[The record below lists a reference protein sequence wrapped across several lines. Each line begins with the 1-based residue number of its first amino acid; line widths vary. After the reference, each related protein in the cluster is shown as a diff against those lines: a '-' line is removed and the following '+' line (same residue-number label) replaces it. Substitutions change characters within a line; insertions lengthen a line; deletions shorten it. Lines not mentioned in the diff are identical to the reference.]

1 MLDGVD
7 TRDPEG
13 GSAWTFFNYNIIDEI
28 QVGGLGQTAEYG
40 GFTGAVVNT
49 ITKSGGNRFSFLSEW
64 RYSNDEHGRRRR
76 TRPRASSDAEPASAP
91 RRSRRSC

>member
-13 GSAWTFFNYNIIDEI
+13 GTAWTFFNYNIIEEV
-28 QVGGLGQTAEYG
+28 QVGGLGQPAEYG

-49 ITKSGGNRFSFLSEW
+49 ITKSGGNRFSFLSDY
-64 RYSNDEHGRRRR
+64 RYTNDEPGRGEQRERRQHQEEHARSATRAR
-76 TRPRASSDAEPASAP
+76 TS
-91 RRSRRSC
+91 